1 VGAGRLY
8 VGTREGKVLGFG
20 SPVTPPLTGSAT
32 AFPTTTIGKS
42 SPKTLT
48 LTATNTLTVTKLTS
62 SSSQFVVGT
71 PTPAL
76 PAQLSAGQ
84 TIQVP
89 ITFTPTQTGPLGG
102 TLSAETSQG
111 SASFSMAGTGQAASA
126 LLERSPNLV
135 AFGGT
140 TVGGHLSGTAV
151 FRNGGGETLTINA
164 VKLPLA
170 PFGAT
175 GVPAAGSTIAPGASV
190 TVNVTFDPTSE
201 GTFSSELA
209 METTGG
215 NAGVGLSGSAGAP
228 GVLKI
233 SSEKNEFGELEVGKT
248 ATKSFTVSNTGG
260 TNVTIT
266 KSKPPSGGAFAAS
279 TSLSEGTTLV
289 PGASL
294 TETVAFSPTAAG
306 PASGVWVMTGNDS
319 SGEHQVSFTG
329 TGTLPPATFGKT
341 TVGASVDTFLADRKR
356 VNRYALSAA
365 GSVTKLSIYLAP
377 TGTSGQQL
385 LKGLIYA
392 DSSGAPAALLSVS
405 EPLTFTSTS
414 ATGWYDLVFSS
425 AVKLAAGNYWIGA
438 MTGATS
444 KVAGFR
450 FDTVTGAR
458 DYNANTYTA
467 GPTNPFGT
475 PTVDPEQMSLY
486 ATYTPQVTV
495 SPPANTA
502 VPTITGTAQ
511 QGQTLTEHHGT
522 WSNEPTGY
530 KYQWLQCDS
539 LGSSCLVIAAATSP
553 TYVPVAGDLGHTLV
567 VQETASNAGGSGVPV
582 SSAVTGKVI
591 AAAPVN
597 TGVPTIS
604 GTAQQGQT
612 LTEHHGTWSNEPTG
626 YKYQWLQCDSTG
638 KNCVGISGA
647 TNTTYVPLVGDVGR
661 TIAVQETASSEGGT
675 SSPAT
680 SAATGVVAPPPPPPP
695 VNSAPPTITGTAQQ
709 GQTLTEHHGTWSNE
723 PTGYKYQ
730 WLQCES
736 LGGGCLPISGAIN
749 ATYVLVVGDVGHT
762 IAVQEMAAN
771 AGGSSSPATSS
782 VTGIVQQ
789 ASATFGKTSVGA
801 SSDSFLADR
810 KRVSRYALSV
820 AGSVTKLSIYLAPTG
835 TSGQQLLKGLIY
847 ADSSSAPG
855 ALLAVSEQLTFTG
868 TSVAGWYDLTFSSPV
883 KLAAGN
889 YWIGI
894 ITGAS
899 SHVAGF
905 RYDSVA
911 GARDYNANTYT
922 SGPTNPF
929 GVPTTD
935 SEQTSLYATY

>member
-539 LGSSCLVIAAATSP
+539 LGSSCLAIAGATSP
-553 TYVPVAGDLGHTLV
+553 TYVPVAGDVGHTIAV
-567 VQETASNAGGSGVPV
+567 EETASNAGGSGGPV

-661 TIAVQETASSEGGT
+661 TIAVQETASNEGGT
-675 SSPAT
+675 SSPAS
-680 SAATGVVAPPPPPPP
+680 SAATGAVAPPPPPPP
-695 VNSAPPTITGTAQQ
+695 VNAAVPTITGTAQQ

-762 IAVQEMAAN
+762 IAVQETAAN

-835 TSGQQLLKGLIY
+835 TSGQQPLKGLIY